1 MMKFPKVLLI
11 APTYI
16 NEPNTMYFPI
26 GISYLCSY
34 LNKKGFEIDGLNMNN
49 YGFEKGLYVLKNK
62 ILNNNYDVIGIGGL
76 TIAFEQIDILVKEL
90 RKITYAQIVLG
101 GGITACES
109 EIVIKEIKPNYIVI
123 SEAEL
128 IFEELLLHIVSPEK
142 FTIPKGVWK
151 LDENN
156 DITYKNN
163 ESYSIE
169 NLDDLPFPNYEI
181 MGIDKFIE
189 LQSGQEWRHHK
200 TDPNIGKY
208 IPISASRSCPFKCTF
223 CYHAG
228 MGKYRK
234 HSVQYAVKFIKILK
248 ERYNITHFS
257 IYDELFSLN
266 KKRVLEFCEAIKD
279 LNITF
284 ECQLRVDQI
293 DLEML
298 LLMKQSGCIEIS
310 YGIESGSDKI
320 IDSMQKK
327 ITTKQIEN
335 ALNLT
340 KIAKIGIQGNFLYGD
355 PLETQ
360 ETLKESLNF
369 QERNKLYF
377 NDWSMVI
384 PYPGTVLHSLA
395 LSKNLIKDRLKFIK
409 DVANTSKY
417 LWESPINLTN
427 FTDKEFINNY
437 SKLRELNDEN
447 HRKVL
452 TKISKSEIINE
463 NSSYL
468 EVICPN
474 CSIETSY
481 KNFSFPFSSK
491 NLFTDK
497 ESFYGFL
504 GINLVCPH
512 CRQKHHLLPKDI
524 PHISILFKDF
534 EDKLDKFIVDNKDI
548 VVMPALDRYFYSIK
562 SDTKLLDIVPFKVFD
577 SRDYRI
583 NDTFLGKSIEKLTKE
598 NLENIIDKAFLIYPW
613 IEAEK
618 AYKLLIDLEIPE
630 EKILMWNKN

>member
-1 MMKFPKVLLI
+1 MMKFPKILLI
-11 APTYI
+11 APTYV

-34 LNKKGFEIDGLNMNN
+34 LETKGFEVDGLNMNN
-49 YGFEKGLYVLKNK
+49 YGFEKGLNELKTK
-62 ILNNNYDVIGIGGL
+62 IFNNNYEVIGIGGL
-76 TIAFEQIDILVKEL
+76 TIAFNQIDILVKEL
-90 RKITYAQIVLG
+90 RKITSAQIVLG

-128 IFEELLLHIVSPEK
+128 IFEELLLYIFSPEK
-142 FTIPKGVWK
+142 YNIPKGVWK
-151 LDENN
+151 LDNG
-156 DITYKNN
+156 DIVYKNN
-163 ESYSIE
+163 DSYSIE

-200 TDPNIGKY
+200 TDPYVGKY

-234 HSVQYAVKFIKILK
+234 HSVQYAIKFIKILK
-248 ERYNITHFS
+248 EKYNISHYS

-266 KKRVLEFCEAIKD
+266 KKRVLEFCEAIKN

-298 LLMKQSGCIEIS
+298 LLMKEAGCREIS

-327 ITTKQIEN
+327 INTKQIEN

-355 PLETQ
+355 PLET
-360 ETLKESLNF
+360 EDTIRESLDF

-384 PYPGTVLHSLA
+384 PYPGTVLHNLA
-395 LSKNLIKDRLKFIK
+395 LSKNLIKNRLKFIK

-427 FTDKEFINNY
+427 FTDKDFINNY

-452 TKISKSEIINE
+452 TKIKDSALVDK

-468 EVICPN
+468 KVECPN
-474 CSIETSY
+474 CNVETIY
-481 KNFSFPFSSK
+481 EKFLFPFSSK
-491 NLFTDK
+491 NLFNDK

-504 GINLVCPH
+504 GINLVCPN
-512 CRQKHHLLPKDI
+512 CRQKHHLLPKNI
-524 PHISILFKDF
+524 PHISVLFENF
-534 EDKLDKFIVDNKDI
+534 ENKLEKFVSDNKDI

-562 SDTKLLDIVPFKVFD
+562 SDTKLLNIIPFKVFD

-583 NDTFLGKSIEKLTKE
+583 NELFLSNTVEELSKDNIEKVK
-598 NLENIIDKAFLIYPW
+598 DKAFLIYPW
-613 IEAEK
+613 VEAEK
-618 AYKLLIDLEIPE
+618 AYKLLISSGISEDR
-630 EKILMWNKN
+630 ILMWNKI